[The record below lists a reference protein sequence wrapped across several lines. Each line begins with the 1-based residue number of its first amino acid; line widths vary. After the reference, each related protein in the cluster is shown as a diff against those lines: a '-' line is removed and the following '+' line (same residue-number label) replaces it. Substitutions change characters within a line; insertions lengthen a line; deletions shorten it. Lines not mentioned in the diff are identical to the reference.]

1 MFIADD
7 LLFFDSV
14 VVGRK
19 KERVFSV
26 IQLVSSFSKRSPNG
40 KREKWKVVFI
50 IIIVEGKKGTKLFD
64 SRKAYLPELRPDL
77 VTALSGLYVDD
88 FTVIT

>member
-26 IQLVSSFSKRSPNG
+26 TQLVSSFSKRSPNG
-40 KREKWKVVFI
+40 KREKWNMVFI